1 MNFAKSIFAAA
12 AMALAC
18 GGAFAADD
26 KDSKG
31 FNDMDK
37 NADGRLTRAEAAGKK
52 DLLAKWKQADSNNDG
67 VLSRVEYLKVMAVAD
82 FNTVKDKVT
91 GNDKDK
97 DAKSTKTARNDKER
111 KGFNDM
117 DKNND
122 GKLSRSEAAGNKDLL
137 ARWKEADGDN
147 DNMLT
152 RAEYLKVMAK
162 KDANTVKRTV
172 SKETN
177 EAKRRAPDAST
188 GSTADTRK

>member
-18 GGAFAADD
+18 GSAFAADD

-52 DLLAKWKQADSNNDG
+52 DLLARWKEADGNNDG

-91 GNDKDK
+91 GNDKG
-97 DAKSTKTARNDKER
+97 KSTKTARNDKDR

-122 GKLSRSEAAGNKDLL
+122 GKLSRAEAAGNKDVL

-147 DNMLT
+147 DGMLT

-162 KDANTVKRTV
+162 KDANTVKQAV
-172 SKETN
+172 NKEAG
-177 EAKRRAPDAST
+177 EAKRRVPDAST
-188 GSTADTRK
+188 GSTK